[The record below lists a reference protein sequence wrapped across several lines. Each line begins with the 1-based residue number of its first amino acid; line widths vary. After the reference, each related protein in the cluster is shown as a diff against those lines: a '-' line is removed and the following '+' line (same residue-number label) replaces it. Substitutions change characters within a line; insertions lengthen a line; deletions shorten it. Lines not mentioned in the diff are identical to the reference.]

1 MRLEGRL
8 SHSFLTWK
16 AESPGSELPRASS
29 VLPVTCRL
37 RPGCPPP
44 PPPHR
49 AFPFCPARVPSS
61 SHPGAAP
68 SRLPRPRSL
77 TPGSPPP
84 CQAQL
89 SHPRVPSYPH
99 LGPALSCL
107 SQKQLTLVPDSD
119 LSQSIPVVL
128 LGHRPQVPWPLAQH
142 SHTWGAVSS
151 LSHLSSC
158 PHGLPGGCPRGQASP
173 CPCRDHPSFFQR
185 SGSLPGW
192 QGHRLHSF
200 IMPWTLHPPIT
211 MNLLTPQ
218 MGSSVSSGQSSA

>member
-1 MRLEGRL
+1 MPPSPSSTPGLPILPCPGPLQLPPRGCTVSSPQAPL
-8 SHSFLTWK
+8 SY
-16 AESPGSELPRASS
+16 P
-29 VLPVTCRL
+29 
-37 RPGCPPP
+37 
-44 PPPHR
+44 
-49 AFPFCPARVPSS
+49 RVPSS
-61 SHPGAAP
+61 LPGPALPPQGPLLLP
-68 SRLPRPRSL
+68 SPLAS
-77 TPGSPPP
+77 
-84 CQAQL
+84 L

-158 PHGLPGGCPRGQASP
+158 PHGLPRGCPRGQASP